1 MVFKKKLKFFV
12 EVLIIFLFKKFNK
25 IYMNNNCFCKENEK
39 RKIKNNFF
47 VWLLLFI

>member
-25 IYMNNNCFCKENEK
+25 IYVWIIIVFVKKMKKEK
-39 RKIKNNFF
+39 
-47 VWLLLFI
+47 